1 MISTEYIH
9 SMSPQTLHFGLL
21 LFPGYQ
27 WLDAAGAVDYL
38 NNHSYAMMK
47 AVNVPEAILNI
58 SPIIEWYYISSDLTP
73 IKASSGPLQIP
84 SCTYADCPELDYL
97 IVPGPDPFAPLPT
110 GCTEFLHERIPK
122 LKALLTVC
130 TGSMAIAQAGVLD
143 GLHVCSNKVVL
154 KMFAEAGILNKKVKW
169 VGDRRWIV
177 DGKVWSAAGITAG
190 IDLIAEFAKVH
201 FDPKVVELA
210 KTVSEYES
218 NPAQPDPFAKILE
231 GINLE

>member
-1 MISTEYIH
+1 
-9 SMSPQTLHFGLL
+9 MSPQTLHFGLL

-27 WLDAAGAVDYL
+27 WLDAAGPVDYL

-47 AVNVPEAILNI
+47 AINVPEAILDI
-58 SPIIEWYYISSDLTP
+58 SPIIEWHYISSDLTP
-73 IKASSGPLQIP
+73 IKASSGPLQTP

-97 IVPGPDPFAPLPT
+97 IVPGPDPFAPLPK

-143 GLHVCSNKVVL
+143 GLHVCSNKIVL
-154 KMFAEAGILNKKVKW
+154 KMAAEAGILNKKVKW

-190 IDLIAEFAKVH
+190 IDLGAEFAKVH
-201 FDPKVVELA
+201 FDPKVAELA

-218 NPAQPDPFAKILE
+218 NPAQPDAFAKILE
-231 GINLE
+231 GISLE

>member
-1 MISTEYIH
+1 
-9 SMSPQTLHFGLL
+9 
-21 LFPGYQ
+21 
-27 WLDAAGAVDYL
+27 
-38 NNHSYAMMK
+38 MMK
-47 AVNVPEAILNI
+47 AINAPKAILDI

-73 IKASSGPLQIP
+73 IKATSGPLQTP

-97 IVPGPDPFAPLPT
+97 FVPGPDPSAPLPP
-110 GCTEFLHERIPK
+110 GCAEFLRERVPK

-143 GLHVCSNKVVL
+143 GLHVCSNKFAL
-154 KMFAEAGILNKKVKW
+154 KMFAEAGMLNKKVKW

-177 DGKVWSAAGITAG
+177 DSRDGEACKVWSAAGITAG
-190 IDLIAEFAKVH
+190 IDLSAEFARVH

-210 KTVSEYES
+210 KLVAEYEP

-231 GINLE
+231 GINLNE

>member
-1 MISTEYIH
+1 
-9 SMSPQTLHFGLL
+9 MSPQTLHIGLL

-27 WLDAAGAVDYL
+27 WLDAAGAIDYL
-38 NNHSYAMMK
+38 NNHSHAMMRLL
-47 AVNVPEAILNI
+47 NVPQAILDI

-73 IKASSGPLQIP
+73 IKASSGPLQTP

-97 IVPGPDPFAPLPT
+97 FVPGPDPFVPLPT
-110 GCTEFLHERIPK
+110 GCAEFLCERIPR

-130 TGSMAIAQAGVLD
+130 TGSLAIAQAGVLD
-143 GLHVCSNKVVL
+143 GLHVCSNKIVL

-190 IDLIAEFAKVH
+190 IDLSAEFPKVH
-201 FDPKVVELA
+201 FDPRVVELA

-231 GINLE
+231 GIKLNE